1 MNQIGWT
8 IQANFYLI
16 KEISDLVIVVLRE
29 GVLLQEAGKFIKSDE
44 IVLGMEG
51 NIDGMGWASVLLGCC
66 WVVFDELV
74 EFYDEVWVGEGE
86 VGGCVVLSEGVWD
99 DEIE

>member
-1 MNQIGWT
+1 LNQIGWT

-51 NIDGMGWASVLLGCC
+51 NIDGMG
-66 WVVFDELV
+66 
-74 EFYDEVWVGEGE
+74 
-86 VGGCVVLSEGVWD
+86 
-99 DEIE
+99 